1 VLPLLLASTSTL
13 VATDGK
19 ARESVQDLC
28 SGERDGACA
37 NGWSGPFAV
46 SSPAFVGPVSVL
58 HDGLTGSIP
67 WVQQHGR
74 NRIPRQPVEQS
85 DYKLHEKI
93 KEAVA
98 CEDYQLAARLKQQMR
113 ASATTVSATVWEAT
127 PDPQPSSATEG
138 ELHQGLGTA
147 EQLQK
152 MAKNMWSS
160 IVSGVN
166 QTFAADL
173 AASERLVVSILRRA
187 AELGSRHVRVRPIQA
202 PVPSPG
208 HCHTG
213 THDMCCNLPVE
224 DWHKD
229 AHGWLNLGDPAAHDK
244 QMLHGAVCFAAR
256 QESDPHRQEKLRKM
270 CIKGDTPAFEA
281 EQSLQGARTL
291 YRIHLNQQEIL
302 SGRCLDPAAPPCIS
316 RSFRSHEHI
325 YSILSTT
332 DFCKVAAGT
341 YKQSQG
347 YRDPSGRC
355 HPDVSTLPGGRI
367 VHPQQCL
374 HNLQRLVLTELPGI
388 FQPFPWVYGKQAGM
402 LNTMRLLEHNWN
414 TTLSQF
420 SDDLMSANQ
429 GGQEHPHHHHYDSK
443 NYVGKKGNA
452 MSSSGTSQTLQVPN
466 FMGPI
471 GPDQPPALPWDL
483 SRYDV
488 LLDIADKQRDEG
500 VLTEAS
506 HRRVSE
512 QLVLA
517 GRFHRA
523 HAAFENALQPEWVDS
538 LHKVC
543 DHPVARKIL
552 EHRLRTSGFNASLE
566 LFSIMYTGPYQ
577 HSSHAID
584 PHAKGSLFVDLHNPL
599 PLNVCPPG
607 NVVIRGKCH
616 GKQPEPAVVAAELAD
631 FVGADLI

>member
-1 VLPLLLASTSTL
+1 
-13 VATDGK
+13 
-19 ARESVQDLC
+19 
-28 SGERDGACA
+28 
-37 NGWSGPFAV
+37 
-46 SSPAFVGPVSVL
+46 
-58 HDGLTGSIP
+58 
-67 WVQQHGR
+67 
-74 NRIPRQPVEQS
+74 
-85 DYKLHEKI
+85 
-93 KEAVA
+93 
-98 CEDYQLAARLKQQMR
+98 M
-113 ASATTVSATVWEAT
+113 
-127 PDPQPSSATEG
+127 
-138 ELHQGLGTA
+138 
-147 EQLQK
+147 
-152 MAKNMWSS
+152 
-160 IVSGVN
+160 
-166 QTFAADL
+166 
-173 AASERLVVSILRRA
+173 
-187 AELGSRHVRVRPIQA
+187 
-202 PVPSPG
+202 
-208 HCHTG
+208 
-213 THDMCCNLPVE
+213 
-224 DWHKD
+224 
-229 AHGWLNLGDPAAHDK
+229 
-244 QMLHGAVCFAAR
+244 
-256 QESDPHRQEKLRKM
+256 
-270 CIKGDTPAFEA
+270 
-281 EQSLQGARTL
+281 
-291 YRIHLNQQEIL
+291 
-302 SGRCLDPAAPPCIS
+302 
-316 RSFRSHEHI
+316 
-325 YSILSTT
+325 
-332 DFCKVAAGT
+332 
-341 YKQSQG
+341 
-347 YRDPSGRC
+347 
-355 HPDVSTLPGGRI
+355 
-367 VHPQQCL
+367 HPQQCL

-402 LNTMRLLEHNWN
+402 LHTMRLLEHTWN
-414 TTLSQF
+414 TTLSRF

-429 GGQEHPHHHHYDSK
+429 GRQEHPHHHCDSK
-443 NYVGKKGNA
+443 GEQEKA

-523 HAAFENALQPEWVDS
+523 HAAFENSLQPEWVDS

-599 PLNVCPPG
+599 PLNECPPG

-616 GKQPEPAVVAAELAD
+616 GKPADVEAELAD